1 MKSFLK
7 YTLATITGLLLTGI
21 LFFFISLASL
31 SLMIASAEKPVSLK
45 SGSVLVLNTGLTI
58 PEQGMNDPWSSFDP
72 VNLTFK
78 PAPGIND
85 ILSNLKKAA
94 ADEKIEGVLINNG
107 PMVNGWAKAEEI
119 RNALLSFKESGKF
132 LISYTDYILTQ
143 ESYYISTAAD
153 NIYVNP
159 NAMMEF
165 KGLAS
170 EVVFFKN
177 ALEKLGVNVQ
187 VIRHGKFKGAVE
199 SFMLD
204 RLSEEN
210 REQISNYITGIWNHV
225 SGQISSAR
233 NISTEKLNQ
242 LADDLVAFNIE
253 EALEAGLIDRLM
265 YKDELLEELKT
276 LAGTEGDI
284 KPDQVDMAKYS
295 KVSIE
300 KQEKADST
308 IALVFAEGSIN
319 MGKGQSGSIGG
330 DSFASMMRKIR
341 ESGDYSAVVIRINSP
356 GGNAMASDNMWREIE
371 LTKRKIPVVVSMS
384 NYAASGGYYMAV
396 PATSIFAHPTTIT
409 GSIGVFGLFP
419 EASELMEKKLGIT
432 SEVVKTNKNADV
444 LSLFRSMNGQ
454 EQLIYQSSI
463 DDTYEQFLSRVS
475 DGRSIEKE
483 KVDDMGQG
491 QVYSGQAALERDLVD
506 KIGGLPEAIEEAAR
520 LAELDEYEIKDY
532 PEIEDTYTKLMKSL
546 AGDIRTKI
554 IKKELGGMAQYYDRI
569 NELRSLTG
577 IQARLPYFIDIR

>member
-7 YTLATITGLLLTGI
+7 YTLATITGILLTGI
-21 LFFFISLASL
+21 LFFFITLASF

-94 ADEKIEGVLINNG
+94 TDEKIEGVLIKNG
-107 PMVNGWAKAEEI
+107 PMINGWAKAEEI
-119 RNALLSFKESGKF
+119 RNALLRFKESGKF
-132 LISYTDYILTQ
+132 VISYTDYILTQ

-204 RLSEEN
+204 QLSDEN
-210 REQISNYITGIWNHV
+210 REQISNYINGIWHHV
-225 SGQISSAR
+225 TGQISESR
-233 NISTEKLNQ
+233 NISTARLNQ

-253 EALEAGLIDRLM
+253 KALEAGLIDSLM
-265 YKDELLEELKT
+265 YKDELLEELKVLT
-276 LAGTEGDI
+276 GVEGDK
-284 KPDQVDMAKYS
+284 KPEQLTMAKYS
-295 KVSIE
+295 KASIE
-300 KQEKADST
+300 KKEKADSA

-319 MGKGQSGSIGG
+319 MGKGQSGNIGG

-341 ESGDYSAVVIRINSP
+341 ESDDYSAVVIRINSP

-371 LTKRKIPVVVSMS
+371 LTKREIPVVVSMS
-384 NYAASGGYYMAV
+384 NYAASGGYYMAA
-396 PATSIFAHPTTIT
+396 PATSIYAHPTTIT
-409 GSIGVFGLFP
+409 GSIGVFGIFP

-454 EQLIYQSSI
+454 EQLIYQRSI
-463 DDTYEQFLSRVS
+463 DDTYDQFISRVS
-475 DGRSIEKE
+475 DGRNIEKE

-520 LAELDEYEIKDY
+520 LAELDEYEIKEY

-546 AGDIRTKI
+546 AGDIRAKI
-554 IKKELGGMAQYYDRI
+554 IKKELGEMARYYDRI